1 MARDVVWLLSD
12 GCRRSSYGA
21 GSYAAEAVVGC
32 RVSEAPCNDINLD
45 GPHGSDTSSLEPA
58 GDPGTEIQKFDP
70 ELVDSS
76 AARFAGTAGKIAD
89 DKACFILQH
98 LLHYGSSARAGPFTW
113 LAPSW
118 MDLAKGSETSSVG
131 YMDWKTYPLKTGA
144 EPAAVA
150 APVEAVAFC
159 SWVCSAAHDSAECMP
174 FPSHSQELP
183 MKFGQISCALLLA
196 YTIVN
201 VLRYRNVDLSQ
212 MELGRTLLGNN
223 ATHHPIL
230 VPMIVIHDVVSVVM
244 TLLLVHQFVR
254 SPFQNK
260 EAHKSVGLVCFAD
273 IFPLEVLSGFIVMF
287 CRIWTQPSSKG
298 HQDLNMEEYVILMP
312 WFGLFNVFAV
322 LNAML
327 CIKPSW
333 RKYTSLM
340 IVVHVLGLLYGFG
353 VMARHL
359 VGIIMAL
366 EAYSARGSWKQMD
379 YVRAHQI
386 NMQLLTAV
394 AVVGTWITVFTHLR
408 SLWEL
413 TLITKMS
420 VQLGGSFAFLY
431 ATGFV
436 DVWTTQMGK
445 ACCDI
450 ASCFAREDKISETFA
465 SAGDL
470 SPQTKVSLSSLSRPA
485 GAFRSRLCSA
495 AHDSAEC
502 MPFPLQRRG
511 VAEKV
516 NRIAVAVSLLS
527 RTRLI
532 VADLLDAICFNA
544 ALAACRQEMPSERIR
559 PNAISCNTSIA
570 ACVGG
575 GAALDA
581 LARAAEWQRALAAWW
596 PFFGSWVLWLALPG
610 LRAIPDQVA
619 RNSLLAAFT
628 EAAQWR
634 YGLALLE
641 TGEDLDS
648 YGRSAAAGCFAAA
661 ALWREA
667 MAIALQGVGGPVQVL
682 NAALTGCARAAKW
695 QLCLQLVQ
703 SAMSACGTPDVAT
716 FGIAISALERGRVF
730 WGRALSLLA
739 ESQRGSLNRT
749 SVYNTTISAVGAAS
763 RWRMSLHLLQSMR
776 DHAQEPDTSSFN
788 ASLSACERAWQ
799 WEQCLQV
806 LWDAGFSADAAS
818 YSIVAGSLEQAGLW
832 QEAIQLLR
840 GVPDLPLPAWRV
852 LVRASAAQGW
862 QHSLSY
868 LLNLLSLSLPG
879 EFLDLALVDSVLGAC
894 ARSLAWRQALKA
906 LDLPGSP
913 WDASCLLQALHA
925 CESLHKG
932 PQCEVLRQ
940 ALGAA
945 LSRSALRSPS
955 RKAND
960 RSERGIFATSL
971 HGLVVLASWVRAR
984 TCGQPSAGPSTSMA
998 LERKVLQEQDTGGS
1012 ELGGLGSGQMRSLL
1026 QQHVFT
1032 AEASKVPGKATL
1044 QSRSRFVAGRSRVV
1058 VAVVIEV

>member
-1 MARDVVWLLSD
+1 M
-12 GCRRSSYGA
+12 
-21 GSYAAEAVVGC
+21 
-32 RVSEAPCNDINLD
+32 
-45 GPHGSDTSSLEPA
+45 
-58 GDPGTEIQKFDP
+58 
-70 ELVDSS
+70 
-76 AARFAGTAGKIAD
+76 
-89 DKACFILQH
+89 
-98 LLHYGSSARAGPFTW
+98 FT
-113 LAPSW
+113 
-118 MDLAKGSETSSVG
+118 
-131 YMDWKTYPLKTGA
+131 
-144 EPAAVA
+144 
-150 APVEAVAFC
+150 
-159 SWVCSAAHDSAECMP
+159 
-174 FPSHSQELP
+174 
-183 MKFGQISCALLLA
+183 
-196 YTIVN
+196 
-201 VLRYRNVDLSQ
+201 
-212 MELGRTLLGNN
+212 
-223 ATHHPIL
+223 
-230 VPMIVIHDVVSVVM
+230 
-244 TLLLVHQFVR
+244 
-254 SPFQNK
+254 
-260 EAHKSVGLVCFAD
+260 
-273 IFPLEVLSGFIVMF
+273 
-287 CRIWTQPSSKG
+287 
-298 HQDLNMEEYVILMP
+298 
-312 WFGLFNVFAV
+312 
-322 LNAML
+322 
-327 CIKPSW
+327 
-333 RKYTSLM
+333 
-340 IVVHVLGLLYGFG
+340 
-353 VMARHL
+353 
-359 VGIIMAL
+359 
-366 EAYSARGSWKQMD
+366 
-379 YVRAHQI
+379 
-386 NMQLLTAV
+386 
-394 AVVGTWITVFTHLR
+394 
-408 SLWEL
+408 
-413 TLITKMS
+413 
-420 VQLGGSFAFLY
+420 VQ
-431 ATGFV
+431 
-436 DVWTTQMGK
+436 Q
-445 ACCDI
+445 
-450 ASCFAREDKISETFA
+450 
-465 SAGDL
+465 
-470 SPQTKVSLSSLSRPA
+470 SR
-485 GAFRSRLCSA
+485 
-495 AHDSAEC
+495 
-502 MPFPLQRRG
+502 
-511 VAEKV
+511 
-516 NRIAVAVSLLS
+516 
-527 RTRLI
+527 
-532 VADLLDAICFNA
+532 LDAICFNA
-544 ALAACRQEMPSERIR
+544 ALAACRQ
-559 PNAISCNTSIA
+559 
-570 ACVGG
+570 VGG

-581 LARAAEWQRALAAWW
+581 LARAAEWQRAL
-596 PFFGSWVLWLALPG
+596 VLWLALPG